1 MTEATIAYKSQF
13 WLEDTVS
20 SPITSPVT
28 LLKLQEVRRIQM
40 PQGVGFERAEATHL
54 ESPGR
59 RREFVDTFYEDA
71 DFEVE
76 MNRIPGSP
84 TENLIL
90 ALKGE
95 IGVFAARIEE
105 YDGDQHVATHDFDV
119 QTIGY
124 TLSDLEADQVKTA
137 TMTYK
142 VASEVVTTYP
152 QDS

>member
-1 MTEATIAYKSQF
+1 MTDATIAYKSQF
-13 WLEDTVS
+13 WLEDTVN
-20 SPITSPVT
+20 SPTSPAT
-28 LLKLQEVRRIQM
+28 LVKLSEVRRIQM
-40 PQGVGFERAEATHL
+40 PQSAAFERAEATHL

-76 MNRIPGSP
+76 MNRIPGST

-95 IGVFAARIEE
+95 TGVYAARIVE
-105 YDGDQHVATHDFDV
+105 YDGDVHVATHDFDV

-124 TLSDLEADQVKTA
+124 TLSDLEADAVKIA

-142 VASEVVTTYP
+142 AASEVVTTYP
-152 QDS
+152 S

>member
-20 SPITSPVT
+20 SPTSPVT
-28 LLKLQEVRRIQM
+28 LVKLAEVKRIQM
-40 PQGVGFERAEATHL
+40 PQGVGFERIEATHL

-59 RREFVDTFYEDA
+59 RREFVDGFYEDA

-76 MNRIPGSP
+76 MNRIPGST

-95 IGVFAARIEE
+95 SGLFAARIVE
-105 YDGDQHVATHDFDV
+105 YDGDVHVATHDFDV
-119 QTIGY
+119 QSIGY
-124 TLSDLEADQVKTA
+124 TISDLEADQIKTA

-142 VASEVVTTYP
+142 VASEVVTTP
-152 QDS
+152 AS

>member
-13 WLEDTVS
+13 WLEDIVT
-20 SPITSPVT
+20 SPATSPVT
-28 LLKLQEVRRIQM
+28 LVKLQEVKRIQM
-40 PQGVGFERAEATHL
+40 PQGVGFERIEATHL

-59 RREFVDTFYEDA
+59 RREFVDGFYEDA

-76 MNRIPGSP
+76 MNRIPGSA
-84 TENLIL
+84 TEELIL
-90 ALKGE
+90 AVKGE
-95 IGVFAARIEE
+95 QGAFAARIVE
-105 YDGDQHVATHDFDV
+105 YDGDTLVATHNFDV

-124 TLSDLEADQVKTA
+124 TVSDLEADQVKIA

-152 QDS
+152 GP

>member
-20 SPITSPVT
+20 SPSSPVT
-28 LLKLQEVRRIQM
+28 LVKLAEVKRIQM
-40 PQGVGFERAEATHL
+40 PQGVNFERAEATHL

-76 MNRIPGSP
+76 MNRIPGSI
-84 TENLIL
+84 TEGVIM
-90 ALKGE
+90 ALKGVT
-95 IGVFAARIEE
+95 GVFAARIVE
-105 YDGDQHVATHDFDV
+105 YDGDVEVATHDFDV

-124 TLSDLEADQVKTA
+124 TFSDLEADQIKLA

-142 VASEVVTTYP
+142 VASDVVTTP
-152 QDS
+152 AT